1 MCSDVQTGNAL
12 LLQAALEGKRRTV
25 LRVGLLGLGVAIGR
39 PSVAA
44 DPALRILAA
53 ASLKEAFDA
62 LVRPWA
68 RRSGVP
74 PIVIYGGTPMLARQ
88 LEQGAPADLIVS
100 ADEAWMDRLAL
111 SGLIRRDTRRVLAG
125 NRLVLIAP
133 SRSKV
138 AFALQPGMPIA
149 AALGTGRLA
158 VADVRTVPAGRYAR
172 AALESLGV
180 WAPVSDRLAM
190 TDNVRAALALVAREE
205 APLGIVYATDVR
217 AEPRVRVVGTFDA
230 ALHPPIVYPMAVT
243 TASTHPQAMAFLD
256 WLGADEAGVILRD
269 QGLTPSARLARSGSA
284 KPVVGASD
292 AAQS

>member
-1 MCSDVQTGNAL
+1 M
-12 LLQAALEGKRRTV
+12 
-25 LRVGLLGLGVAIGR
+25 GR
-39 PSVAA
+39 PAVAA
-44 DPALRILAA
+44 EPALRILAA

-68 RRSGVP
+68 RRGGVP
-74 PIVIYGGTPMLARQ
+74 PIVVYGGTPMLARQ
-88 LEQGAPADLIVS
+88 LEQGAPADLIAS
-100 ADEAWMDRLAL
+100 ADAAWMDRLAL

-149 AALGTGRLA
+149 AALGSGRLA

-180 WAPVSDRLAM
+180 WAPLSDRLAM

-205 APLGIVYATDVR
+205 APLGIVYATDAR

-230 ALHPPIVYPMAVT
+230 ALHPLIVYPVAVT
-243 TASTHPQAMAFLD
+243 AVSSHPQAMPFLD
-256 WLGADEAGVILRD
+256 WLGSDEAGAILRD
-269 QGLTPSARLARSGSA
+269 QGLAPPPRPAQSGTG
-284 KPVVGASD
+284 KPTMGASD

>member
-133 SRSKV
+133 SQSRK
-138 AFALQPGMPIA
+138 AIA
-149 AALGTGRLA
+149 CGCVDA
-158 VADVRTVPAGRYAR
+158 V
-172 AALESLGV
+172 
-180 WAPVSDRLAM
+180 
-190 TDNVRAALALVAREE
+190 
-205 APLGIVYATDVR
+205 
-217 AEPRVRVVGTFDA
+217 
-230 ALHPPIVYPMAVT
+230 VT
-243 TASTHPQAMAFLD
+243 AI
-256 WLGADEAGVILRD
+256 G
-269 QGLTPSARLARSGSA
+269 
-284 KPVVGASD
+284 
-292 AAQS
+292 

>member
-1 MCSDVQTGNAL
+1 M
-12 LLQAALEGKRRTV
+12 
-25 LRVGLLGLGVAIGR
+25 
-39 PSVAA
+39 
-44 DPALRILAA
+44 
-53 ASLKEAFDA
+53 
-62 LVRPWA
+62 
-68 RRSGVP
+68 
-74 PIVIYGGTPMLARQ
+74 
-88 LEQGAPADLIVS
+88 
-100 ADEAWMDRLAL
+100 
-111 SGLIRRDTRRVLAG
+111 
-125 NRLVLIAP
+125 
-133 SRSKV
+133 
-138 AFALQPGMPIA
+138 
-149 AALGTGRLA
+149 
-158 VADVRTVPAGRYAR
+158 
-172 AALESLGV
+172 
-180 WAPVSDRLAM
+180 SDRLAM